1 VSGEASVRERTAVS
15 LATGALVAAAFSLA
29 VSEPRLGLVGLVS
42 GLPLALCRL
51 RAGREASLLAALVAA
66 ALVSGFFSLG
76 QGLGLLL
83 VIAAPALVM
92 GEALASQ
99 RGVLAAAV
107 RGGALLGLEVSLGLL
122 LAGPE
127 MASQLL
133 EPLREYQSEAFLTE
147 MRQQRGL
154 PEEQVVELQRQFA
167 TLESALAVV
176 YPAAW
181 LLLSWTVA
189 LVLAALLRL
198 WLARRG
204 PRWLDGPGFEDLR
217 LPIGVVALFLVSGLA
232 VVSPPLRPLAYNA
245 LLVLGFLFG
254 LQGLA
259 VAVFYTGRMRGPRPL
274 RAAIV
279 VLMLLIPLGAQ
290 ILALAGLFDNFF
302 DFRRWAEP
310 PQAGSGTTAEGDDSA
325 RG

>member
-1 VSGEASVRERTAVS
+1 MAVA
-15 LATGALVAAAFSLA
+15 LATGSVVAAAFSLA
-29 VSEPRLGLVGLVS
+29 LAEPRLGLLGLVS
-42 GLPLALCRL
+42 GIPLALCRL
-51 RAGREASLLAALVAA
+51 RAGRQASSIAALTAA
-66 ALVSGFFSLG
+66 GLVSGLFSLG

-83 VIAAPALVM
+83 VIAAPALMM
-92 GEALASQ
+92 GET
-99 RGVLAAAV
+99 LAAR
-107 RGGALLGLEVSLGLL
+107 RGILVAAFRAGALLGLAVSLGLL

-127 MASQLL
+127 MAAQLT
-133 EPLREYQSEAFLTE
+133 EPLRHYQSEAFLNE
-147 MRQQRGL
+147 MRQDRGL
-154 PEEQVVELQRQFA
+154 PEEQVEELQQQFA
-167 TLESALAVV
+167 TLEGAIAVV

-181 LLLSWTVA
+181 LVLSWTVT

-204 PRWLDGPGFEDLR
+204 PSWLEGPGFEDLH
-217 LPIGVVALFLVSGLA
+217 LPSGVVAAFLVAGVA

-310 PQAGSGTTAEGDDSA
+310 PKAGPGTAEGDDSA

>member
-1 VSGEASVRERTAVS
+1 VSEGTSARDRIAVGLATAV
-15 LATGALVAAAFSLA
+15 LVAAGFSLA
-29 VSEPRLGLVGLVS
+29 LAEPRLGLLGLVS

-51 RAGREASLLAALVAA
+51 RAGREASLVAALAAAVLVGA
-66 ALVSGFFSLG
+66 FFSPG

-83 VIAAPALVM
+83 VIAAPALIM
-92 GEALASQ
+92 GEALAAQ
-99 RGVLAAAV
+99 QGILTAAV
-107 RGGALLGLEVSLGLL
+107 RSGALLGLEVALGLL

-127 MASQLL
+127 MADQLRA
-133 EPLREYQSEAFLTE
+133 PLRHYQSEAFGNE
-147 MRQQRGL
+147 MRQERGL
-154 PEEQVVELQRQFA
+154 PEEQLVELQQQFA
-167 TLESALAVV
+167 SLESALAVV

-181 LLLSWTVA
+181 LLLGWTVT

-204 PRWLDGPGFEDLR
+204 PRWLEGPGFEDLR
-217 LPIGVVALFLVSGLA
+217 LPIAVVAAFLVAGVA
-232 VVSPPLRPLAYNA
+232 VLSPPLRPPAYNA
-245 LLVLGFLFG
+245 LLVAGFLFG
-254 LQGLA
+254 LQGLS
-259 VAVFYTGRMRGPRPL
+259 VAVFYTNRMPGPRPL

-302 DFRRWAEP
+302 DFRRWAKP
-310 PQAGSGTTAEGDDSA
+310 PQAGSGTAEGDDSA

>member
-1 VSGEASVRERTAVS
+1 
-15 LATGALVAAAFSLA
+15 
-29 VSEPRLGLVGLVS
+29 
-42 GLPLALCRL
+42 
-51 RAGREASLLAALVAA
+51 
-66 ALVSGFFSLG
+66 
-76 QGLGLLL
+76 
-83 VIAAPALVM
+83 M
-92 GEALASQ
+92 GETLASQ
-99 RGVLAAAV
+99 RGILAAAF
-107 RGGALLGLEVSLGLL
+107 RGGALLGLEICLGLV

-127 MASQLL
+127 MAAQLT
-133 EPLREYQSEAFLTE
+133 EPLRHYQSEEFLTD
-147 MRQQRGL
+147 MRQERGL
-154 PEEQVVELQRQFA
+154 PEEQVVELQEQFA
-167 TLESALAVV
+167 TMEGALAVV

-181 LLLSWTVA
+181 LLLAWTFT
-189 LVLAALLRL
+189 LLLAAMLRL

-204 PRWLDGPGFEDLR
+204 PRWLEGPGFEDLR
-217 LPIGVVALFLVSGLA
+217 LPIWVVAAFLVAGVS
-232 VVSPPLRPLAYNA
+232 VVSPPLRPIAYNA

-310 PQAGSGTTAEGDDSA
+310 PKAGPGTAEGDDSA